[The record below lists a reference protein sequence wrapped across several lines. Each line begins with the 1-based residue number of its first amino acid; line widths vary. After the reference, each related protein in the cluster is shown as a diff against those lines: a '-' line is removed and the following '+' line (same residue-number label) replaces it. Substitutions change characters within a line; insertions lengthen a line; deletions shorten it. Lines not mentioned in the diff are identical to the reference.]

1 MRKQMTEQEPLRQ
14 LIRERLQIIKAEEGS
29 LTCAR
34 ASRLAEELGVAPR
47 LVGETATAMGLK
59 ITDCQLGCFGSKGR
73 I

>member
-1 MRKQMTEQEPLRQ
+1 MTEQETLRQ
-14 LIRERLQIIKAEEGS
+14 LIKERLQAIMGEEGS

-47 LVGETATAMGLK
+47 MVGETATAMGIK

-73 I
+73 V

>member
-1 MRKQMTEQEPLRQ
+1 MTEQEAVRQ
-14 LIRERLQIIKAEEGS
+14 LIEERLQAVITEEGG

-34 ASRLAEELGVAPR
+34 ASRLAEEMGVAPR

-59 ITDCQLGCFGSKGR
+59 ITNCQLGCFGGKER